1 MCGISA
7 IVALREHTKTWD
19 RPTRPSAFQTTLLPE
34 EGTQP
39 TFPPAADDPF
49 PYLPK
54 TQMNPHVSRR
64 YERQRVLQDLTK
76 SLDMINHR
84 GPDSRNHWMS
94 EDTRVGMLAIHPS
107 NHGKCIS
114 DKFNQ
119 LSAT

>member
-1 MCGISA
+1 
-7 IVALREHTKTWD
+7 
-19 RPTRPSAFQTTLLPE
+19 
-34 EGTQP
+34 
-39 TFPPAADDPF
+39 
-49 PYLPK
+49 
-54 TQMNPHVSRR
+54 MNPRVSRR